1 MNHSR
6 RYFLLAVAAIG
17 AAVLAALGF
26 NTTVNPLRVTPA
38 PWSSEQLDPYREI
51 DDQIR
56 TCKAGLVRTG
66 DWQVAILGS
75 SRPALLLDPS
85 LPDWGETKA
94 VNLALQAGT
103 LPETL
108 ATFRY
113 AADRHPL
120 QIALVGIDPGDLTTG
135 PMTHIITDFDSSPLN
150 PEADEVEREL
160 RYLLGL
166 STLEKSFATLGRW
179 ASGERARHDPRGF
192 KHKSDNPGSLR
203 RVIADNY
210 IPFAARQARERH
222 GGPTL
227 HPRKHQALLDLVAEA
242 RRRNIRLVL
251 FFPPTH
257 ASYLASLRLLDD
269 PRPDFAFERAAVLD
283 AIEQANAGNNGPP
296 VEFWEF
302 SGSHPWNLEPLPP
315 GDESSA
321 AMDHWLDPIHAKPRV
336 GRVMLA
342 RILDL
347 PLASDAEK
355 RYGTRVTRDA
365 LPSLAADL
373 DRSIDRY
380 LTTQPDDDAL
390 LQEHISN
397 QTR

>member
-6 RYFLLAVAAIG
+6 RYFLLALAAIG
-17 AAVLAALGF
+17 VAALAALGF
-26 NTTVNPLRVTPA
+26 NTTVNPLRVSPA
-38 PWSSEQLDPYREI
+38 PWTADQLNPFREI

-56 TCKAGLVRTG
+56 TCKAGLVRSG
-66 DWQVAILGS
+66 NWQVAILGS

-85 LPDWGETKA
+85 LPDWGEKNV

-108 ATFRY
+108 AAFRY
-113 AADRHPL
+113 VAARHPL
-120 QIALVGIDPGDLTTG
+120 ELAIVGIDPGDLTTG
-135 PMTHIITDFDSSPLN
+135 PVGHIITDFDSSPLN
-150 PEADEVEREL
+150 PEADRVEREL

-179 ASGERARHDPRGF
+179 ASDERARHDPRGF

-210 IPFAARQARERH
+210 IPFAARQARERK

-227 HPRKHQALLDLVAEA
+227 HPPKHQALLDLVTEA

-251 FFPPTH
+251 IFPPTH

-269 PRPDFAFERAAVLD
+269 PRPDFAVERAAVLD
-283 AIEQANAGNNGPP
+283 AVEQANADVDGPP

-342 RILDL
+342 RILDW
-347 PLASDAEK
+347 PLASAAEK

-373 DRSIDRY
+373 DRSIDLY
-380 LTTQPDDDAL
+380 LTNQPDDAAFL
-390 LQEHISN
+390 EEHISN
-397 QTR
+397 ETR